1 MSARLTALFERKPNN
16 ILSVFFT
23 CGYPNL
29 EDTRSTLISLA
40 QSGVDLVE
48 IGMPFSDPIADGN
61 TIQRSSQQALDNGIT
76 LEKIFE
82 QLEGIRDE
90 IDIPLIM
97 MGYLNPVMQY
107 GIERFVRKAAEIGV
121 DGFILPDLPM
131 YEYQTFYKELF
142 DAHGLANI
150 FLITPQTSE
159 DRIKEIDEVSAGFIY
174 MVSSDSTTGSE
185 VSSDKVQRAY
195 FERILAMNLNSPRL
209 IGFGIHDHATFQNAC
224 QYSQGAIIGSAFIKA
239 MGGEGSIP
247 EKVDGFVNGI
257 LEDVS

>member
-1 MSARLTALFERKPNN
+1 MSARLTALFEQKPND

-40 QSGVDLVE
+40 KSGVELVE
-48 IGMPFSDPIADGN
+48 IGMPFSDPIADGG

-82 QLEGIRDE
+82 QLEGIREE

-107 GIERFVRKAAEIGV
+107 GIERFVRKAAEIGI

-131 YEYQTFYKELF
+131 YEYQTFYKDLF
-142 DAHGLANI
+142 DAHDLANI

-159 DRIKEIDEVSAGFIY
+159 SRIKEIDEISAGFIY
-174 MVSSDSTTGSE
+174 MVSSDSTTGSK
-185 VSSDKVQRAY
+185 VSSDDVQTAY
-195 FERILAMNLNSPRL
+195 FKRIQAMNLASPRL

-224 QYSQGAIIGSAFIKA
+224 QYGQGAIIGSAFIKA
-239 MGGEGSIP
+239 MDEDGPIP
-247 EKVDGFVNGI
+247 EKVEGFVRRI
-257 LEDVS
+257 LESGS

>member
-1 MSARLTALFERKPNN
+1 MSARLTALFERKPKD

-23 CGYPNL
+23 CGYPSL

-61 TIQRSSQQALDNGIT
+61 TIQKSSQQALDNGIT

-82 QLEGIRDE
+82 QLEGIRDD

-107 GIERFVRKAAEIGV
+107 GIERFVQKAAEIGI

-142 DAHGLANI
+142 DSQGLANI

-159 DRIKEIDEVSAGFIY
+159 DRIREIDSVSSGFIY
-174 MVSSDSTTGSE
+174 MVSSDSTTGAE
-185 VSSDKVQRAY
+185 VSSDEVQRAY
-195 FERILAMNLNSPRL
+195 FKRIQAMNLSSPRL

-224 QYSQGAIIGSAFIKA
+224 QYGQGAIIGSAFIKA
-239 MGGEGSIP
+239 MDGTGSIP
-247 EKVDGFVNGI
+247 EKVEGFVKGV
-257 LEDVS
+257 LKSAS